1 MDICCC
7 PFQSATGLT
16 NAVDFSGIS
25 NILYDEIKINSNYN
39 FIFGSNINSNLSNNI
54 VFGSN
59 ANFLYTSNLYY
70 LFNGNGIE
78 IASNVSNLYYNT
90 GFIDSNLLWW
100 RYELQA
106 TQLEVI
112 NLKAN
117 QAILS
122 TQQSIL
128 STTVSAQGFTLAY
141 HTGQIN
147 ALEPKVASLENNT
160 FTKEQTSNIFITSNV
175 LSNTS
180 NTLADYNNLY
190 NKPIIFTQIE
200 TSNIFI
206 TSNVLSNTSNTLA
219 DYNNLYNKPI
229 IFTQIETSN
238 IFVSSNVLSNTSN
251 TLADYNNI
259 YNKPIIFTQ
268 IETSNIFVSSNV
280 LSNTSNTLADY
291 NNLYNIPNELKN
303 IYNIF
308 TTSNHINN
316 NFYTK
321 SQSDTNYYNKSQID
335 NFNSYRPMT
344 SNVSLKLT
352 GSILSITLVSGGSG
366 YSPNLTNQPLTFTK
380 GGGQN
385 ASGTYNT
392 NASGSV
398 SSVSLTD
405 GGILYTSTLVE
416 VKAGTGNAVISATM
430 GYFDFHNVYSA
441 LNVNG
446 KPEIVYE
453 RADLAFGTRNP
464 NGISYQESPDG
475 LAGALGT
482 NKFCGLRVKD
492 DRMFLI
498 SNSNMLITSFNNAY
512 VGASTNL
519 FLKADTSNIE
529 LMCINNNAQIK
540 MKSNTTFEK
549 EVYFN
554 GAVSKKIPKY
564 FTTSRIAN
572 FDGISC
578 LAFDLN
584 LQTNGVSTTTIEG
597 YTFRLFK
604 IYFFFVNKAPR
615 FQWTPRSYDIT
626 MSSFDADS
634 VSAFDGFANYSSLD
648 KSYSYQWFLYRQN
661 FSQISFCCPTS
672 LFGSTHLTVCY
683 VIQDLL
689 AI

>member
-54 VFGSN
+54 FFGSN

-78 IASNVSNLYYNT
+78 ITSNVSNLYYNT

-147 ALEPKVASLENNT
+147 ALEPKVANLENNT
-160 FTKEQTSNIFITSNV
+160 FTKDQTSNIFVTSNV

-190 NKPIIFTQIE
+190 NKPIIFTQ
-200 TSNIFI
+200 
-206 TSNVLSNTSNTLA
+206 L
-219 DYNNLYNKPI
+219 
-229 IFTQIETSN
+229 ETSN
-238 IFVSSNVLSNTSN
+238 IFVSSNVLSDTSN
-251 TLADYNNI
+251 TLAN
-259 YNKPIIFTQ
+259 
-268 IETSNIFVSSNV
+268 
-280 LSNTSNTLADY
+280 Y

-303 IYNIF
+303 ISNIF
-308 TTSNHINN
+308 TTSNHINT
-316 NFYTK
+316 NFYNKT
-321 SQSDTNYYNKSQID
+321 QSDTNYYNKSQID

-344 SNVSLKLT
+344 SNVSQKLT
-352 GSILSITLVSGGSG
+352 GSILSISLVNGGSG

-446 KPEIVYE
+446 KPDIVYE

-578 LAFDLN
+578 LAFDIN
-584 LQTNGVSTTTIEG
+584 LQTNGVSTTSIEG
-597 YTFRLFK
+597 YNFRLFK
-604 IYFFFVNKAPR
+604 IYFWFINKAPR
-615 FQWTPRSYDIT
+615 FQWTPRSYEIT

-672 LFGSTHLTVCY
+672 LFGSTHLTIGY
-683 VIQDLL
+683 VLEDLL
-689 AI
+689 AT